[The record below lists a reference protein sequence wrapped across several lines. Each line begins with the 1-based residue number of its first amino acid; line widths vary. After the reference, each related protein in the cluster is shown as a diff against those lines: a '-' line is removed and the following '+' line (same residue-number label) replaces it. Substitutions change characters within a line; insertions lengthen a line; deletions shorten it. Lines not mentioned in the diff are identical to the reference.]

1 MKYVDYIILKM
12 NMLHIR
18 QILNNAD
25 NRRDIKLSDD
35 LYEKAGSDVQGLTS
49 SKEKTRTS
57 SLEYVRERHAT
68 SSLEYVR
75 ERHATSSLE
84 YVRERH
90 ATFSQ
95 PPEHSNK
102 LSRKKMLCKILFY
115 FLFP

>member
-1 MKYVDYIILKM
+1 M
-12 NMLHIR
+12 
-18 QILNNAD
+18 NAD
-25 NRRDIKLSDD
+25 NRRDIRLSDD
-35 LYEKAGSDVQGLTS
+35 LYEKAGSDVQGLTG
-49 SKEKTRTS
+49 SKEKTR
-57 SLEYVRERHAT
+57 
-68 SSLEYVR
+68 
-75 ERHATSSLE
+75 TSSLE